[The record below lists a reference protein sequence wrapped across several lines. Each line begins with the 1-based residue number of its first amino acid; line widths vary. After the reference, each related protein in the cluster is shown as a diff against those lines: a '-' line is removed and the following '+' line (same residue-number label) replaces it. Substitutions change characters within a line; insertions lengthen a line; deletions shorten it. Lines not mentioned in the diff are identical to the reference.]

1 LLKSW
6 RIRRIRTTNGA
17 PTLTGVRPE
26 ASDTKGNCTILIT
39 YAGLELGQRR
49 AHFLLQPGDEAVR
62 IEWQPES
69 SIVGSAFLHEV
80 GGQVLVRVAV
90 AVGADDEISFERNR
104 SRSASSTQIS

>member
-1 LLKSW
+1 MVTATICRLCENSAIIDPTVVKSW
-6 RIRRIRTTNGA
+6 RIRRIRITNGA

-62 IEWQPES
+62 IE
-69 SIVGSAFLHEV
+69 
-80 GGQVLVRVAV
+80 
-90 AVGADDEISFERNR
+90 
-104 SRSASSTQIS
+104 